1 MNDTRDIRGA
11 GLAIAPSQFPDPLQ
25 DIALAP
31 TSGKQIAVLA
41 GGCFWC
47 VEAVFLEM
55 EGMLEVT
62 SGYAGG
68 TAETANYRAV
78 CSGATNHAEVIR
90 VRFDQAR
97 ISYRQIL
104 KIFFSVAHDPTQLN
118 RQGNDRGRQYRS
130 AIFYAD
136 AEQKAVAEAYIHQLN
151 EAGVFSAPIVTT
163 VEPLDGFYE
172 AEAYHQNYAARHSDQ
187 PYIAYT
193 AAPKVDKL
201 RKYYDEHLK
210 DRNKSSQ

>member
-1 MNDTRDIRGA
+1 MNDSCDIRGA
-11 GLAIAPSQFPDPLQ
+11 GLAIAPNQFPDPLQ
-25 DIALAP
+25 DMVLAP
-31 TSGKQIAVLA
+31 ASGEQIAVLA

-47 VEAVFLEM
+47 VEAVFLEL
-55 EGMLEVT
+55 EGVLEVT

-68 TAETANYRAV
+68 TAETASYGAV

-90 VRFDQAR
+90 VRFDPAR
-97 ISYRQIL
+97 ISYGQIL
-104 KIFFSVAHDPTQLN
+104 KVFFSVAHDPTQLN

-136 AEQKAVAEAYIHQLN
+136 AAQKAVAEAYIRQLN

-172 AEAYHQNYAARHSDQ
+172 AEAYHQNYAARHPDQ

-201 RKYYDEHLK
+201 RKYFDEHLK
-210 DRNKSSQ
+210 GRSKSSR